1 MRISDW
7 SSDVCSSD
15 LRRIDTAGKPEQHV
29 AVADLGAYACD
40 CIVDDAVRLPGIAA
54 AADFVDEAG
63 VDARALLRVRDFGV
77 ELQTVVTARLIRH
90 AGERQV
96 RRRGD
101 AFETIRQSDDAIAM
115 THPDIDRKS
124 TRLNSSH

>member
-1 MRISDW
+1 MSAATAVQLRSNLL
-7 SSDVCSSD
+7 V
-15 LRRIDTAGKPEQHV
+15 LQHREPRRIYTAGKPEQHV

-77 ELQTVVTARLIRH
+77 ELQTV
-90 AGERQV
+90 
-96 RRRGD
+96 
-101 AFETIRQSDDAIAM
+101 
-115 THPDIDRKS
+115 DRKS

>member
-1 MRISDW
+1 MQNTAYEMLISDC

-15 LRRIDTAGKPEQHV
+15 LIDTAGKPEQHV

-54 AADFVDEAG
+54 ASDFVDEAG

-77 ELQTVVTARLIRH
+77 ELQTV
-90 AGERQV
+90 
-96 RRRGD
+96 
-101 AFETIRQSDDAIAM
+101 
-115 THPDIDRKS
+115 DRKS